1 MSERT
6 EQFAKRYS
14 AAWAAHDPDAIV
26 AMHTD
31 DSVFHIHGGIEPVVG
46 RDAVREAFATYFEQ
60 SPDLRFEPQRLHF
73 GEDHFVSE
81 YVMSGTREG
90 TQFACDGT
98 DVFTLREGLVARKDT
113 YLDLVTYQ
121 RQLGL
126 DVVATGTT

>member
-1 MSERT
+1 MSEWT
-6 EQFAKRYS
+6 MQFAMRYS

-31 DSVFHIHGGIEPVVG
+31 DSVFHIHGAVEPAVG
-46 RDAVREAFATYFEQ
+46 RDAVRDAIAALFEQ
-60 SPDLRFEPQRLHF
+60 SPDLRFEPQRVHF

-81 YVMSGTREG
+81 YVVSGTREG
-90 TQFACDGT
+90 TQFACDGI

-126 DVVATGTT
+126 DLVAPGTT

>member
-6 EQFAKRYS
+6 MQFAVNYS

-31 DSVFHIHGGIEPVVG
+31 DSVFHIHGAFEPALG
-46 RDAVREAFATYFEQ
+46 RDAVRDLIATLFEQ
-60 SPDLRFEPQRLHF
+60 SPDLRFEPQRVHF

-81 YVMSGTREG
+81 YVVSGTRDG

-98 DVFTLREGLVARKDT
+98 DVFMLRGGLVARKDT
-113 YLDLVTYQ
+113 YIDLLTYQ

-126 DVVATGTT
+126 ELAAPGTT

>member
-1 MSERT
+1 MSEQT
-6 EQFAKRYS
+6 MQFAMRYS

-46 RDAVREAFATYFEQ
+46 RDAVREAFATYLEQ
-60 SPDLRFEPQRLHF
+60 SPDLRFEPQRVHF

-81 YVMSGTREG
+81 YVVSGTREG

-113 YLDLVTYQ
+113 YLDLVSYQ

-126 DVVATGTT
+126 DLVAPGTS

>member
-6 EQFAKRYS
+6 KQFAKRYS

-126 DVVATGTT
+126 DLVATGTT